1 MQVTGELMSHTAVT
15 QITECRARD
24 DNRCCH
30 FLSYQVLVIVDEME
44 VDVCEETQELQNHE
58 S

>member
-1 MQVTGELMSHTAVT
+1 MSHTAVT

-44 VDVCEETQELQNHE
+44 VDVCDETQELQNHE